1 SSFTLGAYRDTP
13 LEEVLPVAMDPRPRP
28 ERAQVSLLLIIDQSA
43 SMGPETGSSKFNMA
57 KEAAIL
63 ATDSL
68 REEDQI
74 GVLAFDVSQ
83 QWVVEF
89 QTVGSGL
96 SIAEIQGRIG
106 SIGLGGGTDIYGALE
121 VGLPELA
128 AQPGQVRHA
137 VLLTDGR
144 SFTDERDL

>member
-1 SSFTLGAYRDTP
+1 PAQLSALEAYEAVVLVDVPAGAFSLDQMAALREFVRSEGRGLLATGGRSSFTLGAYRDTP

-74 GVLAFDVSQ
+74 GVLAFD
-83 QWVVEF
+83 
-89 QTVGSGL
+89 
-96 SIAEIQGRIG
+96 
-106 SIGLGGGTDIYGALE
+106 
-121 VGLPELA
+121 
-128 AQPGQVRHA
+128 
-137 VLLTDGR
+137 
-144 SFTDERDL
+144 